1 MDAAVYCRMAKIRII
16 AIGAFAVIASVS
28 MAQAASVGKTCQ
40 VDFEPAQLK
49 LDGEM
54 RFAEATY
61 AFDDQCKPVLLE
73 SRHGK
78 SIPVDARRDSVTSSQ
93 TKKPATAT
101 AYLAGRTARIAASG
115 SSCTVYLWE
124 EDVVAVKMIGFE
136 NFTSWSMDGGA
147 ITGGQVTGRSYRYLD
162 WWWFNGE
169 PNVTI
174 GYINEPYSAQSSAS
188 ANFYCQG
195 IGPVSNYVCGNSP
208 AYEIVLQGNV
218 VFDGGGGCSGTA
230 RYSGTVV
237 PAGRVRFQ
245 VTRS

>member
-1 MDAAVYCRMAKIRII
+1 M
-16 AIGAFAVIASVS
+16 IASIS
-28 MAQAASVGKTCQ
+28 IAQASGDGKSCQ

-49 LDGEM
+49 LEGDT

-61 AFDDQCKPVLLE
+61 AFDEQCKPILLE

-78 SIPVDARRDSVTSSQ
+78 TIPADVRRDPVTSSQ
-93 TKKPATAT
+93 IKKPATAT
-101 AYLAGRTARIAASG
+101 ASLAGGTARVAASG

-147 ITGGQVTGRSYRYLD
+147 ITEAQVTGRSYRYLD